1 VGVASQRVAEATYE
15 VLKRFG
21 VDRVF
26 GNPGSTEMRLFVRW
40 PDDLDYVLALQESS
54 VVAMADG
61 YAQRSRR
68 PGFANV
74 HTAAGLGNAMGSII
88 TAWRNQT
95 PLVVTAGQQTRAM
108 LPTEPYL
115 SSPES
120 ILLPQP
126 DVKWAIEPA
135 RAADVPGAVARALLA
150 ATTPPCGPAFVS
162 IPEDDWDAEAAP
174 VPSHAVVPVLG
185 ADPDAIERFA
195 ETLAA
200 ATSPAIVVGP
210 QVDGDGAG
218 PDVVALAERLNAA
231 VYVAPWSSRCNFPER
246 HSLFQGFLTASRKE
260 VVRQLDGHGVVLV
273 VGAQIFTYHVH
284 TDGPF
289 LPDGATALHITDNPT
304 HAFSAQVGESVL
316 CSAGIGIRALLD
328 RLPET
333 SRSAP
338 SPYVRP
344 EPPSLT
350 DPMSAD
356 AVLYLL
362 AELMP
367 AGAVVVEEAPSS
379 RRAWTAR
386 PRSAGHRGR
395 SGRQGDSGRPCRGP
409 A

>member
-1 VGVASQRVAEATYE
+1 
-15 VLKRFG
+15 
-21 VDRVF
+21 
-26 GNPGSTEMRLFVRW
+26 
-40 PDDLDYVLALQESS
+40 
-54 VVAMADG
+54 
-61 YAQRSRR
+61 
-68 PGFANV
+68 
-74 HTAAGLGNAMGSII
+74 
-88 TAWRNQT
+88 
-95 PLVVTAGQQTRAM
+95 
-108 LPTEPYL
+108 
-115 SSPES
+115 
-120 ILLPQP
+120 
-126 DVKWAIEPA
+126 
-135 RAADVPGAVARALLA
+135 
-150 ATTPPCGPAFVS
+150 VS

-231 VYVAPWSSRCNFPER
+231 VYVAPWSSRCSFPER